1 MWQRVRWFGWTPVTL
16 TSIIMLDSVKPFI
29 NATDERTQRRAN
41 FRRRQKNNSP
51 AIPKLRTGNVQ
62 PSVAE
67 LLQIGLKNQQ
77 AGRLNEAEFY
87 YRAVLTAQPDRRV
100 LGAFR
105 RRISAY
111 TSNLCMGSSPGG
123 TICANDDPILKFN
136 GTDFCRSRRWEE

>member
-1 MWQRVRWFGWTPVTL
+1 MQPMNALSAGLISGVARK
-16 TSIIMLDSVKPFI
+16 IIP
-29 NATDERTQRRAN
+29 
-41 FRRRQKNNSP
+41 
-51 AIPKLRTGNVQ
+51 LRYRNCGTGNVQ

-67 LLQIGLKNQQ
+67 LLQIGLENQQ

-123 TICANDDPILKFN
+123 ITCANDDPILRFN
-136 GTDFCRSRRWEE
+136 GTDFAAGGSLVISVVALNHN